1 VLGRGPGVFDGKTDL
16 WIINLATG
24 RERPLTRAR
33 GTTEEFPDWSPDGRR
48 ILFVGDL
55 AEPGNFDIYT
65 IRPDGS
71 GLRSLTK
78 SPAFDG
84 DANFPPDGKS
94 IVFGS
99 DRTGN
104 ADVFVMR
111 RNGSG
116 VRRVTRHPA
125 FDIYPTFSDN
135 GRSIAF
141 VSERDGGVNDVF
153 RMRVDGTH
161 VRNLTNTPHVYEFE
175 PNWQP

>member
-1 VLGRGPGVFDGKTDL
+1 M
-16 WIINLATG
+16 
-24 RERPLTRAR
+24 
-33 GTTEEFPDWSPDGRR
+33 
-48 ILFVGDL
+48 FVGDL

-71 GLRSLTK
+71 GLRRLTK
-78 SPAFDG
+78 SPAFDA
-84 DANFPPDGKS
+84 DAHFSPDGKS

-116 VRRVTRHPA
+116 VRRITRHPS
-125 FDIYPTFSDN
+125 FDAYPVFSDN

-141 VSERDGGVNDVF
+141 VSERDGERERRLQDASGRDTRAEPDQLARRAGVRAGLAAV
-153 RMRVDGTH
+153 T
-161 VRNLTNTPHVYEFE
+161 
-175 PNWQP
+175 